1 MWDKTC
7 ASDPSH
13 HYSSSLFSDPFM
25 YYSIPAVHKASL
37 LFTDIDYSDI
47 VTSNRQA
54 DFDSHASQV
63 QVSRRTR
70 VSFECHP
77 SVLME
82 DIMNEFEEEFDEQS
96 LHFDTISILESR
108 LSK

>member
-1 MWDKTC
+1 
-7 ASDPSH
+7 
-13 HYSSSLFSDPFM
+13 M